1 MRPLPTGGTI
11 GVAAPAS
18 PAAVANCREVD
29 PALEPAGSGAGHT
42 AACILAG

>member
-18 PAAVANCREVD
+18 LLLDGCAA
-29 PALEPAGSGAGHT
+29 
-42 AACILAG
+42 AASAS